1 MITKHDLPQLEKKG
15 IEEKQALN
23 QLKQHKTGFPF
34 ADIQRPA
41 TPGDGIIVIEQEDI
55 SKYEKL
61 YQDAIDN
68 NLDICKFVPAS
79 GAASRMFK
87 DLYSFLETPDDK
99 IMEIVNE
106 PPFSDFFKQIKNF
119 AFHNDLKN
127 LLPEG
132 IDLNSAEMYKLIVK
146 RVLSEEGLNYGNKP
160 KGVLKF
166 HRYDNSENTPME
178 EHLLEAALYGNN
190 NNSKSY
196 VHFTVSKEHES
207 LFNEVLELSKD
218 KMERKFDTTY
228 EVSFSNQ
235 KPSTDTIAAT
245 PDNKPFRLD
254 NGEILFRPGGHGAL
268 IQNLNDL
275 DHDIIFVK
283 NIDNVVPEHLVEK
296 TVLYKK
302 LLTGILLEYRN
313 QVFSILN
320 KLDNFSTLES
330 GISDGLDFIGN
341 VLKREVTHL
350 NILKDNNRQ
359 ERANRI
365 KEILNRPI
373 RVAGMVKNEGE
384 PGGGPFWVKSATGI
398 INLQIVESSQID
410 LNNPEKKAIVDK
422 STHFN
427 PVDLVC
433 SIKDYKGNKFNLLDF
448 VDPVTGFISEK
459 SMSGKTLKALEL
471 PGLWNGAMAHWLTF
485 FVEVPVATFNP
496 VKTVFDLLRPQHQPE
511 EYKK

>member
-1 MITKHDLPQLEKKG
+1 MITKQDLSQLKQKG
-15 IEEKQALN
+15 ISEEQAVSQLN
-23 QLKQHKTGFPF
+23 QHKTGFPY

-41 TPGDGIIVIEQEDI
+41 TPGDGIIVIDKEEI
-55 SKYEKL
+55 SKYSNL
-61 YQDAIDN
+61 YTTTVN
-68 NLDICKFVPAS
+68 SGLDICKFVPAS

-87 DLYSFLETPDDK
+87 DLYSFMEATDDK
-99 IMEIVNE
+99 LMDMVAK
-106 PPFSDFFKQIKNF
+106 PPFADFFKRLEDF
-119 AFHNDLKN
+119 AFYNNLKA
-127 LLPEG
+127 LLPDGFE
-132 IDLNSAEMYKLIVK
+132 LNSADNYRLIVK
-146 RVLSEEGLNYGNKP
+146 LILTEEGLNYGKKP

-166 HRYDNSENTPME
+166 HRYNGFERTPME
-178 EHLLEAALYGNN
+178 EHLLEAAMYGKSSKN
-190 NNSKSY
+190 KSY
-196 VHFTVSKEHES
+196 IHFTVSKEHES
-207 LFNEVLELSKD
+207 LFNEVLESSKSE
-218 KMERKFDTTY
+218 MEQKYDTNY

-245 PDNKPFRLD
+245 PENEPFRLD

-275 DHDIIFVK
+275 NHDIIFVK
-283 NIDNVVPEHLVEK
+283 NIDNVVPEHLVAD

-302 LLTGILLEYRN
+302 LLTGILIEYRD
-313 QVFSILN
+313 QVFKILN

-330 GISDGLDFIGN
+330 GISDGLEFIGS

-350 NILKDNNRQ
+350 NILKDSNRQ

-384 PGGGPFWVKSATGI
+384 PGGGPFWVKSATGTI
-398 INLQIVESSQID
+398 SLQVVESSQID
-410 LNNPEKKAIVDK
+410 LQDSEKKSIVDQ

-427 PVDLVC
+427 PVDLIC
-433 SIKDYKGNKFNLLDF
+433 SIKDYQGNKFNLLDF

-459 SMSGKTLKALEL
+459 SMGGKTLKALEL

-485 FVEVPVATFNP
+485 FVEVPVTTFNP
-496 VKTVFDLLRPQHQPE
+496 VKTVFDLLRPQHQPA
-511 EYKK
+511 